1 MTASI
6 RQELATIV
14 SSEAILPDGA
24 MGSWP
29 HDVPSPSVFL
39 EPGSEEEVA
48 LILER
53 ASREGWRIL
62 PSGAGSWIQGRGV
75 PEVDIVL
82 STRRLGAMH
91 IYEPADLT
99 FTAGAGLPFE
109 RLQETTRA
117 NGQWLP
123 LDPPGAAKGTL
134 GALVSTGMA
143 GPLRHAYGPPRD
155 LVLGL
160 TLVAGDGRVLRW
172 GGRVVKNVAGFDVTR
187 LSIGSWGSLGV
198 ITSVSARLFPLPEE
212 DRTLLLT
219 GPSAED
225 LLPMAREAALSSL
238 PFSAVE
244 LLDPLESV
252 GAGGGGRAGLA
263 IRLLG
268 SRAQVEEMEERG
280 RRTLGGEPGV
290 GRKMVTL
297 GPDESRG
304 FHKALGSWEEGARLV
319 LRLSLLPAKM
329 EELVAHARVLV
340 HEFEEAGCGGARLA
354 FHLGWGVMRIAFEK
368 LPAKDEGME
377 GMGRILLRL
386 RSELEGEGGSLILS
400 EGPAE
405 LLRRVGPSE
414 RPEAENTLVAGLK
427 RVFDPQGILSPGR
440 LTG

>member
-6 RQELATIV
+6 RQELATLV
-14 SSEAILPDGA
+14 SSEALLPEGTR
-24 MGSWP
+24 GSWP
-29 HDVPSPSVFL
+29 KDVSPPSAFL
-39 EPGSEEEVA
+39 EPGSEEEVS
-48 LILER
+48 LVLER
-53 ASREGWRIL
+53 ASREGWRVL
-62 PSGAGSWIQGRGV
+62 PSGAGSWLQGRGA

-82 STRRLGAMH
+82 STRRLGEMH

-99 FTAGAGLPFE
+99 FTAGAGLSFG
-109 RLQETTRA
+109 RLQEATGA

-143 GPLRHAYGPPRD
+143 GPLRQAYGSPRD

-212 DRTLLLT
+212 DRTLLLP

-225 LLPMAREAALSSL
+225 LLPVAREAGLSSL
-238 PFSAVE
+238 PLSAVE
-244 LLDPLESV
+244 LLDPLEPV
-252 GAGGGGRAGLA
+252 WPGGGGRAGLA

-268 SRAQVEEMEERG
+268 SPAQVEEMEERG
-280 RRTLGGEPGV
+280 RKMLGGELGV
-290 GRKMVTL
+290 GRKIVTL

-304 FHKALGSWEEGARLV
+304 FHKALGRWEEGAGLV
-319 LRLSLLPAKM
+319 LRLSLLPTKM
-329 EELVAHARVLV
+329 EELVAQARLLV
-340 HEFEEAGCGGARLA
+340 HEIEEGGGGGVRLA
-354 FHLGWGVMRIAFEK
+354 FHLGWGVIRIAFDE
-368 LPAKDEGME
+368 LPAHEEGME
-377 GMGRILLRL
+377 GLGRILLRF
-386 RSELEGEGGSLILS
+386 RSELEEEGGSLILS
-400 EGPAE
+400 EGPAD

-414 RPEAENTLVAGLK
+414 RPEAENILVAGLK